1 MTRSDRAV
9 ALRGTAPAVRTRL
22 KKPIKTRAK
31 AQFKI
36 DKDIP
41 PPTLRQRD
49 PGNVYR
55 WELMEPGDSVA
66 FDQAARKYRPNL
78 NDINRM
84 GVGYFI
90 SREVQEGRRRKWR
103 IWRIS

>member
-1 MTRSDRAV
+1 
-9 ALRGTAPAVRTRL
+9 
-22 KKPIKTRAK
+22 
-31 AQFKI
+31 
-36 DKDIP
+36 
-41 PPTLRQRD
+41 
-49 PGNVYR
+49 
-55 WELMEPGDSVA
+55 MEPGDSVA